1 MTTETRVALITGI
14 TGQDGSYLA
23 ELLLKKGYTVIGLVR
38 RCSTNNNTWR
48 IQHILSSPQLR
59 IHYGD
64 ITDASSIRAAL
75 VLAGSLSPTR
85 LEVYN
90 LAAQSHVQRSFEMPE
105 YTLESDGAGVL
116 NVLEAIRS
124 SPLKSITRFYQASTS
139 ELYGKAQEVPQTE
152 STPFYPRSPYGVAKL
167 YAYWITKNYRES
179 YGMFAAN
186 GILFNH
192 ESPRR
197 GEDFV
202 TRKIVR
208 GIGAILRGESTHIA
222 IGNLDAQRDW
232 GHAADYVEA
241 MWRILQAPAAE
252 DWVVATGK
260 THSVRDFL
268 VAAFDHIGWKIQWEG
283 TGVQEI
289 GRDVLSGEIRV
300 RVDPAFF
307 RPAEVD
313 LLLGDSSKIQGDL
326 GWHPTFTFEALVKD
340 MMEAELTGRGR

>member
-1 MTTETRVALITGI
+1 
-14 TGQDGSYLA
+14 
-23 ELLLKKGYTVIGLVR
+23 
-38 RCSTNNNTWR
+38 
-48 IQHILSSPQLR
+48 
-59 IHYGD
+59 
-64 ITDASSIRAAL
+64 
-75 VLAGSLSPTR
+75 
-85 LEVYN
+85 
-90 LAAQSHVQRSFEMPE
+90 MPE

-124 SPLKSITRFYQASTS
+124 SPLKPITRFYQASTS

-152 STPFYPRSPYGVAKL
+152 LTPFYPRSPYGVAKL

-222 IGNLDAQRDW
+222 IGNLDARRDW

-283 TGVQEI
+283 AGVEEV

-300 RVDPAFF
+300 RVDPSFF

-313 LLLGDSSKIQGDL
+313 LLLGDSSKIQREL
-326 GWHPTFTFEALVKD
+326 GWTPTFTFEALVKD
-340 MMEAELTGRGR
+340 MMEAELRGNGGRQGT